1 MTTNEHKTKILND
14 IKDFFKEYPDLMLEI
29 SSHDG
34 GSVSMLASDVEFD
47 EIEVETFENYE
58 V

>member
-1 MTTNEHKTKILND
+1 MTTNEHKAKILND
-14 IKDFFKEYPDLMLEI
+14 IKDFFKEYPGCILEI

-34 GSVSMLASDVEFD
+34 GSVSMLSSDVEFD
-47 EIEVETFENYE
+47 EIEVETYENYE